1 MMPLLA
7 GIGPL
12 CAACHLIETGL
23 KSQQPHTGED
33 CSSSGSLRILGFAP
47 HSRQTGLWIG
57 AEREGHGEGIA
68 AVGPAG
74 GLIVERIVDAVDLLL
89 DRPRHR
95 VLDHL
100 LGRPQELAG
109 RAATRIACFRVRAPR
124 RDGEV
129 ARSAA
134 SYAGR
139 GALRPDF
146 PSPNPG

>member
-7 GIGPL
+7 GIGPAL
-12 CAACHLIETGL
+12 RGLPIPTAA
-23 KSQQPHTGED
+23 TGED

-68 AVGPAG
+68 SVGPAG